1 MKKTLKRTLIALL
14 CAGALLLACAL
25 VVSYL
30 VMRSPE
36 KVTAAAQVQIH
47 QYFGMPVSIAE
58 TRLDL
63 KKGPRVVLTSVRIE
77 SPGTLNLTIK
87 RVYAYISVWRLFFGE
102 VKVSRVRLWE
112 PVATVYVENLKK
124 LRPKEGA
131 GKRPVLIVGN
141 GSLNLLY
148 KGKELPLSE
157 VNGRIDSVR
166 LDLRARTLGGRVL
179 LEADLG
185 KPGKAT
191 VEAYGIRIDQ
201 VDKNLQGVLR
211 LSLSLENETAG
222 ASGSLS
228 LEAKGLTLPWARRPI
243 EKLTASL
250 TLSGTQEHLD
260 LTEIV
265 LKTPLVTVSGK
276 GLLSGA
282 KTLSAWRDAN
292 VWLNLSS
299 SDFDYEPMVSM
310 LPVNRFPG
318 WLKKLLTSEIRR
330 GKSRFSLARYSGPVM
345 GFFSGEELMK
355 NLTLVQELKG
365 QSFSHGRS
373 PERVTGITGKVMYRA
388 GDIELQNLSGI
399 MGKSRVNRVNLIF
412 HDVAKPFLKLTGN
425 ADLDMPAPDFLRTW
439 RAAMA
444 VEGAYALLSPVSGV
458 KAGQV
463 RARVSTQYD
472 EASGK
477 PPQLKGDIRLIGCTY
492 SWGTHTVIGQ
502 TGTIRSDSFSS
513 PLHIVMSSQMDSIRI
528 RKLDMS
534 LTEPFGKNRYRVT
547 LLADRLSLSKLSLED
562 ASLKITGRGEGP
574 NLNGEFEIRT
584 PGITILGTLYKPVSA
599 PILVRGDLK
608 AVLWPQSRF
617 DLSGVDVRMTSGK
630 LTGSARLEG
639 DAGRATLTGLVRLAE
654 TVRQGAKGPQ
664 DLDGSVS
671 GTMKLSWG
679 KEFTVNG
686 NLLLNEVTLAL
697 QEMTLAMNGPITVH
711 NGTVSS
717 SGLRVATGDTRMT
730 LTGDLFIQDKPR
742 FRGSVA
748 VSGLKLGGDNASGLA
763 IPKDLI
769 ADAPITLTD
778 CAFSGVPIE
787 RAKAT
792 ATLRDGVLD
801 LTHVEVQALSG
812 SAKGTISIAAGGN
825 SSCDLAISIHN
836 ADMRKLIRST
846 TSSKSWIDGD
856 LDLEGRIFGSIDSP
870 DGSLALT
877 VRNGEIRRYRL
888 ISQIFSLLNIYK
900 IIRAGDIE
908 SLSSHFTYN
917 RLSSTFTIRDGIIS
931 FDDLALDSNSLQLSA
946 VGTYSMKTKNV
957 DAVLGVQPLESVD
970 KTVSMIP
977 LLGWVLTGDKGK
989 MIIVSMTVKGHIDD
1003 PTVQVAPITTI
1014 STAVTSTLLRTLRIP
1029 SHLIDESLKILKKK
1043 E

>member
-1 MKKTLKRTLIALL
+1 MKKTLKRTLLALL

-102 VKVSRVRLWE
+102 VKISRVRLWE
-112 PVATVYVENLKK
+112 PVATVHVENLKK
-124 LRPKEGA
+124 LRPKEGK
-131 GKRPVLIVGN
+131 GKRPVLIVGK

-148 KGKELPLSE
+148 KGKGLPLSE
-157 VNGRIDSVR
+157 VNGRVDSDR

-179 LEADLG
+179 LEADLE

-191 VEAYGIRIDQ
+191 VEAYNIRIDQ
-201 VDKNLQGVLR
+201 IDKRLQGVLR
-211 LSLSLENETAG
+211 LSLSLENE

-228 LEAKGLTLPWARRPI
+228 LEAKGLTVPWARRPI
-243 EKLTASL
+243 EKLTAFL
-250 TLSGTQEHLD
+250 ALSGTKEHLN

-292 VWLNLSS
+292 VELNLSS
-299 SDFDYEPMVSM
+299 SDFDYEPVVSM
-310 LPVNRFPG
+310 LPVNRFPD
-318 WLKKLLTSEIRR
+318 WLNKLLTSEIRR
-330 GKSRFSLARYSGPVM
+330 GKSRFSLARYNGPVM
-345 GFFSGEELMK
+345 GFFSGEALMK
-355 NLTLVQELKG
+355 NLTVVQDLKG
-365 QSFSHGRS
+365 QSFSHGQS
-373 PERVTGITGKVMYRA
+373 PERITGITGKVICRA
-388 GDIELQNLSGI
+388 GDIELQNLSGL

-425 ADLDMPAPDFLRTW
+425 ADLDMPTPDFLRTW

-444 VEGAYALLSPVSGV
+444 AEGVYALLSPVSRV

-463 RARVSTQYD
+463 RAKVSTQYD
-472 EASGK
+472 ESSGK
-477 PPQLKGDIRLIGCTY
+477 PPQVKGDIRLTGCTY
-492 SWGTHTVIGQ
+492 TWGTHTIVGQ

-513 PLHIVMSSQMDSIRI
+513 PLHITMSSQIDSIRI
-528 RKLDMS
+528 KKLDMS
-534 LTEPFGKNRYRVT
+534 LSEPFGKRRYRVM
-547 LLADRLSLSKLSLED
+547 LLADRLSLSTLSIED

-574 NLNGEFEIRT
+574 NLNGEVEIRL
-584 PGITILGTLYKPVSA
+584 PGITILGNRYKPVSE
-599 PILVRGDLK
+599 PVLVRGDLK
-608 AVLWPQSRF
+608 AVLWPQSSF
-617 DLSGVDVRMTSGK
+617 DLTGVDVRMTSGK
-630 LTGSARLEG
+630 LTGSAHLEG
-639 DAGRATLTGLVRLAE
+639 DAGKATLTGMVRLDEIAS
-654 TVRQGAKGPQ
+654 TGAKALQ
-664 DLDGSVS
+664 DLEGSVS

-679 KEFTVNG
+679 KAFTVNG
-686 NLLLNEVTLAL
+686 NLILNEVILPL
-697 QEMTLAMNGPITVH
+697 QEMSLAMNGPITVH
-711 NGTVSS
+711 DSTVSS
-717 SGLRVATGDTRMT
+717 SGIRVATGDTRMT
-730 LTGDLFIQDKPR
+730 LTGDLFIQDRPR
-742 FRGSVA
+742 FRGVVA

-778 CAFSGVPIE
+778 CSFYGIPIE
-787 RAKAT
+787 RARAT

-801 LTHVEVQALSG
+801 LTHVEMQALSG
-812 SAKGTISIAAGGN
+812 SARGTISIVAGGK
-825 SSCDLAISIHN
+825 SSYDLAISIHN
-836 ADMRKLIRST
+836 ADMRKLIRDT
-846 TSSKSWIDGD
+846 TSSKSWIDGH
-856 LDLEGRIFGSIDSP
+856 LDLEGRLSGSTDSL
-870 DGSLALT
+870 DGSLSLT
-877 VRNGEIRRYRL
+877 ARNGEIRRYRL
-888 ISQIFSLLNIYK
+888 ISQIFSLLNVYK
-900 IIRAGDIE
+900 IIQAGDID

-917 RLSSTFTIRDGIIS
+917 SLSSTFTIRDGIIS

-946 VGTYSMKTKNV
+946 VGTYSLKTKKV

-989 MIIVSMTVKGHIDD
+989 MIIVSMTVKGHVDD